1 MDLFVL
7 VKILSPTER
16 SLSMHIK
23 RSRIIFSAHNILCR
37 ESATGVDNII
47 LFIDI
52 YDLQSDW

>member
-16 SLSMHIK
+16 SLSV
-23 RSRIIFSAHNILCR
+23 HNILCR
-37 ESATGVDNII
+37 ESTTGVDNII

-52 YDLQSDW
+52 YGLQSDWQEM